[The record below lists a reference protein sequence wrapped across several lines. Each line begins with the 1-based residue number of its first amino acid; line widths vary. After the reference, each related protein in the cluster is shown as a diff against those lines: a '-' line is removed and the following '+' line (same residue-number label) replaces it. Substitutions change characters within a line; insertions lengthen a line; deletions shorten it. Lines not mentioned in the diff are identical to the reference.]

1 MVPWLLHYLV
11 NMTQT
16 TFALAVQLKLLL
28 RYQSIM
34 IMDAFEYICMSV
46 NCNFCSNQVIF
57 LLLCMFSIQLS
68 VTFSH
73 LTENLHIFM

>member
-1 MVPWLLHYLV
+1 MQWRSKLIIYILFTAINMVPWLLHYLV

-34 IMDAFEYICMSV
+34 IMDAFEY
-46 NCNFCSNQVIF
+46 
-57 LLLCMFSIQLS
+57 
-68 VTFSH
+68 
-73 LTENLHIFM
+73 LHVS